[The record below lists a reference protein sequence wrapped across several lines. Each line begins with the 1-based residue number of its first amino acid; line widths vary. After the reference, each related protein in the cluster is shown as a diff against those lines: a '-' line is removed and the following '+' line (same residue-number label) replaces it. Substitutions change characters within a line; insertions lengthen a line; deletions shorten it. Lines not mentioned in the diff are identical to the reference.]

1 MAGLGL
7 LLTVGGGIAA
17 FVGVVAILIVA
28 FKESTGQG
36 LCNFFLGPYMLY
48 YVVTGGKLVKRA
60 SCYKLEALLLWF
72 SVVYLRPWG
81 RLVCKRRLFSLCGKY
96 GIGKCS
102 SFR

>member
-1 MAGLGL
+1 MAVLGL

-48 YVVTGGKLVKRA
+48 YVVTRWEACKKGFLLSIGGG
-60 SCYKLEALLLWF
+60 
-72 SVVYLRPWG
+72 VVAVLG
-81 RLVCKRRLFSLCGKY
+81 
-96 GIGKCS
+96 GIVAGMGAAG
-102 SFR
+102 

>member
-48 YVVTGGKLVKRA
+48 YVVTRWEACKKGFLLQVGGTVAMVL
-60 SCYKLEALLLWF
+60 
-72 SVVYLRPWG
+72 G
-81 RLVCKRRLFSLCGKY
+81 
-96 GIGKCS
+96 GILAAMGAPS
-102 SFR
+102 M